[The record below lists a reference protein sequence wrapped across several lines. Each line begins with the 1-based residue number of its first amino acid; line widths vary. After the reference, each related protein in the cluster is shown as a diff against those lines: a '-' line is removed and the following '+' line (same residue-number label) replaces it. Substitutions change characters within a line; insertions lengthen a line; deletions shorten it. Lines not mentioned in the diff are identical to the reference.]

1 MVVVGEPFYR
11 TKKEEGPM
19 KSLAQKRRKWKVKV
33 IAKRKALE
41 ETMMLKEEIDDMDVK
56 VSAIQALIPLG
67 LEAVNRNLQKEF
79 ITLVGKKHA
88 RGKEN
93 MRWGS
98 QGGSVYLSDQKV
110 PVTVPRVRNKPR
122 NAEVPLEFYQKM
134 QEPYLDGEQAFK
146 KLLNGLSTHNYQ
158 ESAEL
163 VPEVFGISASSLSR
177 RFKYATAARL
187 KELQERSL
195 DKYDFVAVFVDGKR
209 YADDGLM
216 IALGITIEGQK
227 IILGIEQMATENNRS
242 IGEFFERLIERGL
255 RYEEGMLFI
264 VDGSKGIIK
273 AIRKVFRL
281 YCEIQR
287 CLYHKIE
294 NVISYLPKGIQGIWR
309 AKLRAAYK
317 QTEHEAAKSALDEL
331 LAELEDI
338 NPSAAASLEEG
349 LEETLTLQRLE
360 LSAELGKSFSSTN
373 CIESVMSRL
382 GQYTDKVDR
391 WRGGAHI
398 QRWAA
403 AGLLT
408 LEPRLQRVRGSRH
421 LILLRTRL
429 REEVAK
435 RLKKEALE
443 CPINDSVGA
452 GIHSSMPEM

>member
-1 MVVVGEPFYR
+1 
-11 TKKEEGPM
+11 M

-41 ETMMLKEEIDDMDVK
+41 ETMRLKEEVNDIDVK
-56 VSAIQALIPLG
+56 VSMIQALIPLG
-67 LEAVNRNLQKEF
+67 LEAVNKNLQKEF
-79 ITLVGKKHA
+79 LLLVGEKHA

-93 MRWGS
+93 LRWGS
-98 QGGSVYLSDQKV
+98 QGGSVYLYDQKV

-122 NAEVPLEFYQKM
+122 NSEVPLEFYQKM
-134 QEPYLDGEQAFK
+134 QTPYLDGEQAFK

-158 ESAEL
+158 ESSEL
-163 VPEVFGISASSLSR
+163 VPEVFGMSASSLSR
-177 RFKYATAARL
+177 RFKYATASKL
-187 KELQERSL
+187 KQLQERRL
-195 DKYDFVAVFVDGKR
+195 DKHDFVAIFVDAKR

-216 IALGITIEGQK
+216 IALGITVEGQK
-227 IILGIEQMATENNRS
+227 VILGIEQMATENNRS

-273 AIRKVFRL
+273 AIRKVFRS

-294 NVISYLPKGIQGIWR
+294 NVVSYLPKTIQGIWR
-309 AKLRAAYK
+309 AKLRDAYK
-317 QTEHEAAKSALDEL
+317 ETGHEAAKCALNEL

-338 NPSAAASLEEG
+338 NPSAAGSLSEG
-349 LEETLTLQRLE
+349 MEETLTLQRLE

-391 WRGGAHI
+391 WRGGSHI

-403 AGLLT
+403 AGLLA
-408 LEPRLQRVRGSRH
+408 LEPRLQKVRGSRH
-421 LILLRTRL
+421 LTLLKTKL

-435 RLKKEALE
+435 RKEKEPVE
-443 CPINDSVGA
+443 CPVNDFVGA
-452 GIHSSMPEM
+452 GIHSAMPKL